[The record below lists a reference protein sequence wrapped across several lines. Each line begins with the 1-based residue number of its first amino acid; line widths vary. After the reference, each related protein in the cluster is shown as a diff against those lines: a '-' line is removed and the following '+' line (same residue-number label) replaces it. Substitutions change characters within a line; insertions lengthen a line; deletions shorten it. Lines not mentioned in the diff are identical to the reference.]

1 MLRNVNHNG
10 SHFEDRCIVGLKST
24 LGAVQ
29 GLWLGNVAL
38 YHRSETQRRHNDQ
51 PNWNLSFF
59 FSFMW
64 WRDLDGCKTVKHHAN
79 PLFRVQVSTQNSD
92 TMNEL
97 QWFFHDRWIKGL
109 LVCKKYF
116 RLCLLKIFSAF
127 LLKCLTQILSLHQTV
142 ITYRTEREREMRF
155 IINIFGIWDWQE

>member
-1 MLRNVNHNG
+1 MLRNVNRNS

-59 FSFMW
+59 LTSCDEDFAMDVKQWSTMQIHFSRYRW
-64 WRDLDGCKTVKHHAN
+64 ALRTVT
-79 PLFRVQVSTQNSD
+79 LW
-92 TMNEL
+92 MNRNDYATTNE
-97 QWFFHDRWIKGL
+97 GL
-109 LVCKKYF
+109 LACKKYF
-116 RLCLLKIFSAF
+116 ALVLVENIFCISTS
-127 LLKCLTQILSLHQTV
+127 LEYSMIKYLTQIWIIHQTV
-142 ITYRTEREREMRF
+142 INYRTERVEIHEQ
-155 IINIFGIWDWQE
+155 NI